1 MEANHHF
8 PLPNDVTDDDNDDD
22 DDNQEDDDNLD
33 DDDDADDSYDDYGCG
48 ADYDYDE
55 RGEDGKG
62 NDTALAETS
71 LHAVSEYMI
80 VFKLAEDDKAWLQE
94 FLRPVG

>member
-1 MEANHHF
+1 MRRASAPAMEANHHF

-62 NDTALAETS
+62 NDTMMMM
-71 LHAVSEYMI
+71 MI
-80 VFKLAEDDKAWLQE
+80 VMMMLWQLWS
-94 FLRPVG
+94 